1 MMNAYI
7 ETIDFGFVP
16 VRKRFTE
23 GRHYASIELT
33 EHEGDPACFAEIRTD
48 YRTNQPFAVL
58 FDKDW
63 KQIA

>member
-1 MMNAYI
+1 MNAYI
-7 ETIDFGFVP
+7 ETIDFGAVP

-23 GRHYASIELT
+23 GRHYSDIELAWR
-33 EHEGDPACFAEIRTD
+33 EGDPACFAEIRTD

-63 KQIA
+63 NQIA